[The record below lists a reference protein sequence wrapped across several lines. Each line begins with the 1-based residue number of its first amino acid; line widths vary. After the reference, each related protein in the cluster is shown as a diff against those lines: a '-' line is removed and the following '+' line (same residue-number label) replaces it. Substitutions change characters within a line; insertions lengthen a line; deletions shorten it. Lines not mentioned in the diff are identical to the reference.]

1 MSGNF
6 KYCDNLALKN
16 RVFSRKNPKAA
27 CFAGSLS
34 GIATLL

>member
-6 KYCDNLALKN
+6 KYYGNLTLKN

-27 CFAGSLS
+27 CFVGSLS